1 MGTRLV
7 NAIIGICA
15 FSPTLARPP
24 LNISLIRL
32 FVHRRMESWMLGIQ
46 TNSIKWDTNCWY
58 STWLTWEDGKQW
70 SRIRLPTD
78 DNASMYD
85 ETDVG
90 EVPSDSDYHALP
102 LRIAMGG
109 GSQRTR
115 NLVPQDDGD
124 ESPRVH
130 ICGNVDYLI
139 VCIGLDWIG
148 FQSILDCV

>member
-109 GSQRTR
+109 GHKGLGIWYLKTTAM
-115 NLVPQDDGD
+115 NLHEFIFVGMLTI
-124 ESPRVH
+124 S
-130 ICGNVDYLI
+130 
-139 VCIGLDWIG
+139 
-148 FQSILDCV
+148 